1 MNESFTPHRAQMG
14 FQKHMET
21 EMALAQ
27 MRRASNQR
35 QNWIA
40 ILDLKSAYDRV
51 CRATLMK
58 RCDEALPEVL
68 ANMVSHIIQELGL
81 HTVGDETGTTAKIDR
96 GVTQG
101 GPASP
106 TLFNRYIH

>member
-14 FQKHMET
+14 FQKHVGT

-27 MRRASNQR
+27 IHRASNQK

-40 ILDLKSAYDRV
+40 ILDLKSPYDRV

-58 RCDEALPEVL
+58 RWDEVLPEGI
-68 ANMVSHIIQELGL
+68 ANMVPHIESHN
-81 HTVGDETGTTAKIDR
+81 VRSNKR
-96 GVTQG
+96 
-101 GPASP
+101 
-106 TLFNRYIH
+106 R